1 MEDGIYHVGRKKK
14 LDLRPTG
21 RPMVAKKV
29 ARRRSRRP
37 SGVGLEPAKRLIR
50 LLGGGRTSGAGVV
63 QAGIGMKSWL
73 SRLSATLLAVAFVA
87 SAAPAQAQKRVA
99 LVIGNNDYR
108 NVPKLQKAVNDAR
121 TMGDTLKQLG
131 FNVMVA
137 ENLNRQAFSET
148 LLAFDRT
155 VEPGDTAFFFYAGHG
170 FEIAGQNF
178 LLPTDVPAATEGQE
192 ELVRDASVLADRIIE
207 RLQNKKARTSILVF
221 DACRNNPFE
230 RAGTR
235 AVAGGGGLA
244 PMTQLP
250 EGVFSVFSA
259 GPRQTALDRLSNDD
273 ANPNSVFTR
282 TFAKELLQPG
292 ENLVQV
298 AQRTRRLVSEMA
310 ETVKHKQIP
319 VYFDQMV
326 DDVFLNGIAK
336 GKAEAL
342 AEAAKPS
349 APPQQVAALP
359 PVSVPKLPKEDS
371 INAPIASFSRHN
383 GGWTVVFSIADPT
396 LGISW
401 RIGDS
406 GDFRETGFMDTLD
419 PRTRKRMPNPSIEL
433 PADAP
438 AATIELRYVDTQG
451 EMQGPFPIKFDPD
464 AALIRDQRKIL
475 DMTAT
480 SWLSF
485 REFNGLLVYYT
496 HLMSYRCA
504 IREVRIG
511 IDTAVPDKVL
521 KMPACNSRDPGAIPS
536 DAQPYLK
543 LAPQTKS
550 VSVELTYRDGSV
562 SEIKTFRR

>member
-1 MEDGIYHVGRKKK
+1 M
-14 LDLRPTG
+14 LLLTG
-21 RPMVAKKV
+21 NWM
-29 ARRRSRRP
+29 RRWL
-37 SGVGLEPAKRLIR
+37 SGVLAL
-50 LLGGGRTSGAGVV
+50 TGV
-63 QAGIGMKSWL
+63 
-73 SRLSATLLAVAFVA
+73 AVALAAF
-87 SAAPAQAQKRVA
+87 AAPAYAEKRVA
-99 LVIGNNDYR
+99 LVVGNNDYR

-131 FNVMVA
+131 FTVMVA
-137 ENLNRQAFSET
+137 ENQNRQAFSQT
-148 LLAFDRT
+148 LLAFDNA
-155 VEPGDTAFFFYAGHG
+155 VEAGDTAFFFFAGHG

-207 RLQNKKARTSILVF
+207 RLQNRKVRTAILVF

-235 AVAGGGGLA
+235 AVAGRGGLA

-250 EGVFSVFSA
+250 EGVFSIFSA

-282 TFAKELLQPG
+282 TFAKELTQPG
-292 ENLVQV
+292 ANLVQV

-310 ETVKHKQIP
+310 ETVRHKQIP

-326 DDVFLNGIAK
+326 DDVFLNGLAK
-336 GKAEAL
+336 VPEAAAKPAEAL
-342 AEAAKPS
+342 PKL
-349 APPQQVAALP
+349 AALP
-359 PVSVPKLPKEDS
+359 PVQQLKPQNDSV
-371 INAPIASFSRHN
+371 NAPIAMFSRHN

-401 RIGDS
+401 RLGEG

-419 PRTRKRMPNPSIEL
+419 PRTRKRMPNPSVEL

-438 AATIELRYVDTQG
+438 AAMIQVRYVDTNG
-451 EMQGPFPIKFDPD
+451 ELQGPFPIRFDPE

-504 IREVRIG
+504 IREVRVG
-511 IDTAVPDKVL
+511 IDSTVPDKVL
-521 KMPACNSRDPGAIPS
+521 KMPPCDPRDPSAIPHE
-536 DAQPYLK
+536 ATPYLK
-543 LAPQTKS
+543 LAPQTRS

-562 SEIKTFRR
+562 SEIKSFRR

>member
-1 MEDGIYHVGRKKK
+1 
-14 LDLRPTG
+14 
-21 RPMVAKKV
+21 
-29 ARRRSRRP
+29 
-37 SGVGLEPAKRLIR
+37 
-50 LLGGGRTSGAGVV
+50 
-63 QAGIGMKSWL
+63 MKAWL
-73 SRLSATLLAVAFVA
+73 SRLLAVTSLAGCIA
-87 SAAPAQAQKRVA
+87 ALAAPAYAEKRVA
-99 LVIGNNDYR
+99 LVVGNNDYR

-131 FNVMVA
+131 FTVMVA
-137 ENLNRQAFSET
+137 ENQNRQAFSQT
-148 LLAFDRT
+148 LLAFDRA
-155 VEPGDTAFFFYAGHG
+155 VDAGDTAFFFYAGHG

-207 RLQNKKARTSILVF
+207 RLQNRKVRTAILVF

-235 AVAGGGGLA
+235 AVAGRGGLA

-250 EGVFSVFSA
+250 EGVFSIFSA

-282 TFAKELLQPG
+282 TFAKELTQPG
-292 ENLVQV
+292 ANLVQV
-298 AQRTRRLVSEMA
+298 AQRTRRVVSEMA
-310 ETVKHKQIP
+310 ETVRHKQIP

-326 DDVFLNGIAK
+326 DDVFLNGMAS
-336 GKAEAL
+336 KAQPEA
-342 AEAAKPS
+342 AAKPAES
-349 APPQQVAALP
+349 LQKLAALP
-359 PVSVPKLPKEDS
+359 PVQQLKPQNDSV
-371 INAPIASFSRHN
+371 NAPIAMFSRHN

-401 RIGDS
+401 RLGEA

-419 PRTRKRMPNPSIEL
+419 PRTRKRMPNPSVEL

-438 AATIELRYVDTQG
+438 AAIIQVRYVDTNG
-451 EMQGPFPIKFDPD
+451 ELQGPFPIRFDPE

-504 IREVRIG
+504 IREVRVG
-511 IDTAVPDKVL
+511 IDSTVPDKVL
-521 KMPACNSRDPGAIPS
+521 KMPPCDPRDPSSIPHE
-536 DAQPYLK
+536 ATPYLK
-543 LAPQTKS
+543 LAPQTRS

-562 SEIKTFRR
+562 SEIKSFRR

>member
-1 MEDGIYHVGRKKK
+1 
-14 LDLRPTG
+14 
-21 RPMVAKKV
+21 
-29 ARRRSRRP
+29 
-37 SGVGLEPAKRLIR
+37 
-50 LLGGGRTSGAGVV
+50 
-63 QAGIGMKSWL
+63 MKNWL
-73 SRLSATLLAVAFVA
+73 SLGALLACSLVA
-87 SAAPAQAQKRVA
+87 SLMALTGPAYAAKRVA
-99 LVIGNNDYR
+99 LVVGNNDYK

-131 FNVMVA
+131 FSVMVA
-137 ENLNRQAFSET
+137 ENQTRQAFSET
-148 LLAFDRT
+148 LLAFDKA
-155 VEPGDTAFFFYAGHG
+155 VESGDTAFFFYAGHG

-230 RAGTR
+230 RSGTR

-259 GPRQTALDRLSNDD
+259 GPRQTALDRLSNNDD
-273 ANPNSVFTR
+273 NPNSVFTR
-282 TFAKELLQPG
+282 TFAKELTQPG
-292 ENLVQV
+292 VNLVQV
-298 AQRTRRLVSEMA
+298 AQRTRRLVAEMA
-310 ETVKHKQIP
+310 ETVSHKQIP

-326 DDVFLNGIAK
+326 DDVFLNGA
-336 GKAEAL
+336 
-342 AEAAKPS
+342 AAKAQAETAKP
-349 APPQQVAALP
+349 AEPQKVAALP
-359 PVSVPKLPKEDS
+359 PVSVPRMAPSNDS
-371 INAPIASFSRHN
+371 VNAPIAMFSRHN

-401 RIGDS
+401 RMGDA
-406 GDFRETGFMDTLD
+406 GEFRETGFIDTLD

-433 PADAP
+433 SADAP
-438 AATIELRYVDTQG
+438 AATIQVRYVDMSG
-451 EMQGPFPIKFDPD
+451 EMQGPFPIKFDPE

-504 IREVRIG
+504 IREVRVG
-511 IDTAVPDKVL
+511 IDSAVPDRVL
-521 KMPACNSRDPGAIPS
+521 KMPPCDPRDPSAIPHE
-536 DAQPYLK
+536 AQPYLK
-543 LAPQTKS
+543 LSPSTQS
-550 VSVELTYRDGSV
+550 VSVELTSRDGSV
-562 SEIKTFRR
+562 SEIKSFRR

>member
-1 MEDGIYHVGRKKK
+1 VRVGNFMK
-14 LDLRPTG
+14 G
-21 RPMVAKKV
+21 WF
-29 ARRRSRRP
+29 SR
-37 SGVGLEPAKRLIR
+37 
-50 LLGGGRTSGAGVV
+50 
-63 QAGIGMKSWL
+63 
-73 SRLSATLLAVAFVA
+73 LLAVTSLATCIAAF
-87 SAAPAQAQKRVA
+87 AAPAHAEKRVA
-99 LVIGNNDYR
+99 LVVGNNDYR

-131 FNVMVA
+131 FTVMVA
-137 ENLNRQAFSET
+137 ENQNRQAFSQT
-148 LLAFDRT
+148 LLAFDRS
-155 VEPGDTAFFFYAGHG
+155 VEAGDTAFFFYAGHG

-207 RLQNKKARTSILVF
+207 RLQNRKVRTAILVF

-250 EGVFSVFSA
+250 EGVFSIFSA

-282 TFAKELLQPG
+282 TFAKQLTEPG
-292 ENLVQV
+292 ANLVQV

-310 ETVKHKQIP
+310 ETVRHKQIP

-326 DDVFLNGIAK
+326 DDVFLNGMAS
-336 GKAEAL
+336 KAQPEV
-342 AEAAKPS
+342 AAKP
-349 APPQQVAALP
+349 AEPLQKLAALP
-359 PVSVPKLPKEDS
+359 PVQQLKPQNDSV
-371 INAPIASFSRHN
+371 NAPIAMFSRHN

-401 RIGDS
+401 RLGEA

-419 PRTRKRMPNPSIEL
+419 PRTRKRMPNPSVEL

-438 AATIELRYVDTQG
+438 AAVIQVRYVDTNG
-451 EMQGPFPIKFDPD
+451 ELQGPFPIRFDPE

-504 IREVRIG
+504 IREVRVG
-511 IDTAVPDKVL
+511 IDSTVPDKVL
-521 KMPACNSRDPGAIPS
+521 KMPPCDPRDPSVIPH
-536 DAQPYLK
+536 DATPYLK
-543 LAPQTKS
+543 LAPQTRS

-562 SEIKTFRR
+562 SEIKSFRR

>member
-1 MEDGIYHVGRKKK
+1 M
-14 LDLRPTG
+14 
-21 RPMVAKKV
+21 
-29 ARRRSRRP
+29 RRWFSL
-37 SGVGLEPAKRLIR
+37 V
-50 LLGGGRTSGAGVV
+50 
-63 QAGIGMKSWL
+63 
-73 SRLSATLLAVAFVA
+73 LAVAA
-87 SAAPAQAQKRVA
+87 ALAALAAPAHAEKRVA
-99 LVIGNNDYR
+99 LVIGNNDYK

-131 FNVMVA
+131 FTVMVA
-137 ENLNRQAFSET
+137 ENQNRQAFSQS
-148 LLAFDRT
+148 LLAFDKA
-155 VEPGDTAFFFYAGHG
+155 VDKGDTAFFFYAGHG

-192 ELVRDASVLADRIIE
+192 ELVRDASILADRIIE
-207 RLQNKKARTSILVF
+207 RLQNKGARTAILVF

-259 GPRQTALDRLSNDD
+259 GPRQTALDRLSNNDD
-273 ANPNSVFTR
+273 NPNSVFTR
-282 TFAKELLQPG
+282 TFAKELTQPG
-292 ENLVQV
+292 VNLVQV

-310 ETVKHKQIP
+310 ETVHHKQVP

-326 DDVFLNGIAK
+326 DDVFLSGQAK
-336 GKAEAL
+336 GAPEV
-342 AEAAKPS
+342 AAKENVKEAVKEVAKP
-349 APPQQVAALP
+349 AEPLQKVAALP
-359 PVSVPKLPKEDS
+359 PVQRLAPQNDSV
-371 INAPIASFSRHN
+371 NAPIAMFSRHN

-401 RIGDS
+401 RMGEA

-433 PADAP
+433 PSDAP
-438 AATIELRYVDTQG
+438 AATIQVRYVDTNG
-451 EMQGPFPIKFDPD
+451 DLQGPFPIRFDPE
-464 AALIRDQRKIL
+464 AALVRDQRKIL

-485 REFNGLLVYYT
+485 REFNGLLVYYS
-496 HLMSYRCA
+496 HLLSYRCA

-511 IDTAVPDKVL
+511 IDSAVPDKVL
-521 KMPACNSRDPGAIPS
+521 KMPPCDMRDPSAIPYG
-536 DAQPYLK
+536 AQIYQK
-543 LAPQTKS
+543 LPPQTQS
-550 VSVELTYRDGSV
+550 MSVELTYRDGSV
-562 SEIKTFRR
+562 SEIKTFRTANRSNN

>member
-1 MEDGIYHVGRKKK
+1 MKWMLSKAALV
-14 LDLRPTG
+14 
-21 RPMVAKKV
+21 
-29 ARRRSRRP
+29 
-37 SGVGLEPAKRLIR
+37 VGLAA
-50 LLGGGRTSGAGVV
+50 LLVGT
-63 QAGIGMKSWL
+63 
-73 SRLSATLLAVAFVA
+73 
-87 SAAPAQAQKRVA
+87 APARAEKRVA
-99 LVIGNNDYR
+99 LVVGNNDYR
-108 NVPKLQKAVNDAR
+108 NVPKLLKAVNDAR

-131 FNVMVA
+131 FQVMVA
-137 ENLNRQAFSET
+137 ENQNRQQFSET
-148 LLAFDRT
+148 LLAFDRAI
-155 VEPGDTAFFFYAGHG
+155 EPGDTAFFFYAGHG
-170 FEIAGQNF
+170 FEIAGQNY

-192 ELVRDASVLADRIIE
+192 ELVRDASILADRIIE

-230 RAGTR
+230 RSGTR

-282 TFAKELLQPG
+282 TFAKELLEPG

-310 ETVKHKQIP
+310 GTVRHRQVP

-326 DDVFLNGIAK
+326 DDVFLNAAAQS
-336 GKAEAL
+336 AE
-342 AEAAKPS
+342 P
-349 APPQQVAALP
+349 PPQKVAALP
-359 PVSVPKLPKEDS
+359 PVSVPRLPKEETT
-371 INAPIASFSRHN
+371 NAPIASFSRHN
-383 GGWTVVFSIADPT
+383 GGWSVVFSFADPT

-401 RIGDS
+401 RMAGK
-406 GDFRETGFMDTLD
+406 GDFRETGFIDTLD

-433 PADAP
+433 PPDAQ
-438 AATIELRYVDTQG
+438 AGTIEVRYVDQSG
-451 EMQGPFPIKFDPD
+451 DVQGPFPIRFDPE
-464 AALIRDQRKIL
+464 AAQIRDQRKIL

-496 HLMSYRCA
+496 HLVSNRCA

-511 IDTAVPDKVL
+511 IDTAVPNQVL
-521 KMPACNSRDPGAIPS
+521 KMPSCDMRDPSAITAGMPL
-536 DAQPYLK
+536 YMK
-543 LAPQTKS
+543 LAPATQFI
-550 VSVELTYRDGSV
+550 SVELTYRDGSV
-562 SEIKTFRR
+562 SEIKSFRTANRSNN

>member
-1 MEDGIYHVGRKKK
+1 
-14 LDLRPTG
+14 
-21 RPMVAKKV
+21 
-29 ARRRSRRP
+29 
-37 SGVGLEPAKRLIR
+37 
-50 LLGGGRTSGAGVV
+50 
-63 QAGIGMKSWL
+63 MKIWL
-73 SRLSATLLAVAFVA
+73 SLRSALAWNLVAWSLL
-87 SAAPAQAQKRVA
+87 APAQPAHAEKRVA
-99 LVIGNNDYR
+99 LVIGNNDYK

-131 FNVMVA
+131 FSVMVA
-137 ENLNRQAFSET
+137 ENQTRQAFSET
-148 LLAFDRT
+148 LLAFDKA

-178 LLPTDVPAATEGQE
+178 LLPTDVPAASEGQE
-192 ELVRDASVLADRIIE
+192 ELVRDASILADRIIE

-230 RAGTR
+230 RSGTR

-259 GPRQTALDRLSNDD
+259 GPRQTALDRLSNNDD
-273 ANPNSVFTR
+273 NPNSVFTR
-282 TFAKELLQPG
+282 TFVKELTQPG
-292 ENLVQV
+292 VNLVQV
-298 AQRTRRLVSEMA
+298 AQRTRRLVAEMA
-310 ETVKHKQIP
+310 ETVSHKQIP

-326 DDVFLNGIAK
+326 DDVFLNGAVAK
-336 GKAEAL
+336 AQPET
-342 AEAAKPS
+342 AKP
-349 APPQQVAALP
+349 AEVPQKVAALP
-359 PVSVPKLPKEDS
+359 PVSVPRMAPSNDS
-371 INAPIASFSRHN
+371 VNAPIAMFSRHN

-401 RIGDS
+401 RIGDA
-406 GDFRETGFMDTLD
+406 GEFRETGFIDTLD

-433 PADAP
+433 AADAP
-438 AATIELRYVDTQG
+438 TATIQVRYVDASG
-451 EMQGPFPIKFDPD
+451 ELQGPFPIKFDPE

-485 REFNGLLVYYT
+485 REFNGLLVYYS

-504 IREVRIG
+504 IREARIG

-521 KMPACNSRDPGAIPS
+521 KMPPCDPRDPSVIPHE
-536 DAQPYLK
+536 AQPYLK
-543 LAPQTKS
+543 LAPSTQF
-550 VSVELTYRDGSV
+550 VSVELTYRDGSI
-562 SEIKTFRR
+562 SEIKSFRR